1 MKKRTEAK
9 SGMNLSRRQ
18 LIAAATAVG
27 GVSLASGLV
36 LMAMPEAQA
45 KTGQEAVTDKVR
57 WGLLIDTSRLDAAA
71 CDQMVAACNAEHGLE
86 PGIRP
91 EVTAQWIRR
100 IDIKDKLTGATKS
113 LPVMCQ
119 HCEYPPCADVCPTGA
134 SFRRADGVV
143 LVDKHICIGCR
154 YCMLACPYKARSFAY
169 EHVTDPKHHSPRGIG
184 TVQSCT
190 LCVHRIDEGGI
201 PACAEAAE
209 GIAPGAVIFGDLKDP
224 DSAISKKVSEL
235 MVTRI
240 RADLGVEPGVLYAG
254 L

>member
-1 MKKRTEAK
+1 MRKRTEQQK
-9 SGMNLSRRQ
+9 GLQVSRRR
-18 LIAAATAVG
+18 LMAAASAMA
-27 GVSLASGLV
+27 GVTLAPGVV
-36 LMAMPEAQA
+36 LMSVPESQA
-45 KTGQEAVTDKVR
+45 KTGGEAVTNKVR
-57 WGLLIDTSRLDAAA
+57 WGLLIDTRQLDAAA
-71 CDQMVAACNAEHGLE
+71 CDRMVTACNTEHGLE
-86 PGIRP
+86 PGSRP
-91 EVTAQWIRR
+91 EITAQWIRR
-100 IDIKDKLTGATKS
+100 VDIKDKQTGATKS

-154 YCMLACPYKARSFAY
+154 YCMLACPYKARSLAY
-169 EHVTDPKHHSPRGIG
+169 EAVTNPKPHSPRGMG

-201 PACAEAAE
+201 PACVEAAE
-209 GIAPGAVIFGDLKDP
+209 RIAPGAVLFGDLKDP
-224 DSAISKKVSEL
+224 DSAISKRVSEL